1 MRRRTTTTTT
11 TRESDLDVDDG
22 VGYDEEDDDAGR
34 SVDAV
39 RERMVWHAL
48 RSHGDGLRLLR
59 PIRHRDDVMDIGGGG
74 GEGGGVGGGETGEE
88 EEEKA
93 AATATGKGG
102 KGGGT
107 CGASDAGGSWPVVE
121 AIERPLEH
129 ALTDVAT
136 SCPLLL
142 CSRAKPSADRPRT
155 GSTGSGRGERLTCND
170 SRSMKN

>member
-1 MRRRTTTTTT
+1 M
-11 TRESDLDVDDG
+11 
-22 VGYDEEDDDAGR
+22 
-34 SVDAV
+34 
-39 RERMVWHAL
+39 
-48 RSHGDGLRLLR
+48 
-59 PIRHRDDVMDIGGGG
+59 
-74 GEGGGVGGGETGEE
+74 GGGETGEE

-136 SCPLLL
+136 SCPLLESQAI
-142 CSRAKPSADRPRT
+142 SRPAEDWEHWLREKRKAD
-155 GSTGSGRGERLTCND
+155 LQ
-170 SRSMKN
+170 